1 MDLYQELI
9 LEHSKHPQGE
19 GLRDPFDAEV
29 HHVNPTCGDEVTLRV
44 RLGHGAGSTTLDD
57 VSFLSQGCAISRASA
72 SVLHQLVSGLPL
84 DEVDRTFQA
93 MRGMLTS
100 RGKDPGSEDVLGD
113 GIALA
118 GVSKYPARV
127 KCALLS
133 WMALTDALA
142 RAGVAKGAEAT
153 QAATEGTDQ
162 KSSTTDRTAV
172 PATGSP
178 VAVKE
183 DAR

>member
-29 HHVNPTCGDEVTLRV
+29 HHVNTTCGDEVTLRV
-44 RLGHGAGSTTLDD
+44 RVSEHDGVPTLDD
-57 VSFLSQGCAISRASA
+57 VSYESLGCAISRASA
-72 SVLHQLVSGLPL
+72 SVLHELVLGHSL
-84 DEVDRTFQA
+84 DEVGRVHEA
-93 MRGMLTS
+93 MRSMLTS

-113 GIALA
+113 GVALA
-118 GVSKYPARV
+118 GVAKYPARV

-133 WMALTDALA
+133 WMALKDALVNAAA
-142 RAGVAKGAEAT
+142 RT
-153 QAATEGTDQ
+153 NDQ
-162 KSSTTDRTAV
+162 THQ
-172 PATGSP
+172 PATGTP

-183 DAR
+183 MPR

>member
-9 LEHSKHPQGE
+9 LEHSKHPQGD
-19 GLRDPFDAEV
+19 GLREPFDAEV

-44 RLGHGAGSTTLDD
+44 RLGQRDGTATLED
-57 VSFLSQGCAISRASA
+57 VSYTSQGCAISRASA
-72 SVLHQLVSGLPL
+72 SVLHQLVTGVPLPVVAQTH
-84 DEVDRTFQA
+84 EA
-93 MRGMLTS
+93 MRSMLTS

-113 GIALA
+113 GVALA
-118 GVSKYPARV
+118 GVAKYPARV

-142 RAGVAKGAEAT
+142 QAGASTEASGGADHGAP
-153 QAATEGTDQ
+153 DP
-162 KSSTTDRTAV
+162 TAV
-172 PATGSP
+172 PATGTP

-183 DAR
+183 NQR

>member
-1 MDLYQELI
+1 VDLYQELI

-44 RLGHGAGSTTLDD
+44 RLGQRDGATTLDD
-57 VSFLSQGCAISRASA
+57 VSFVSQGCAISRASA
-72 SVLHQLVSGLPL
+72 SVLHQLVSGLTL
-84 DEVDRTFQA
+84 DEVGRTHEA
-93 MRGMLTS
+93 MHAMLTS

-113 GIALA
+113 GVALA
-118 GVSKYPARV
+118 GVAKYPARV

-142 RAGVAKGAEAT
+142 RST
-153 QAATEGTDQ
+153 SSRPPDQ
-162 KSSTTDRTAV
+162 
-172 PATGSP
+172 PANGPS

-183 DAR
+183 NAR

>member
-19 GLRDPFDAEV
+19 GLRGPFDAEV

-44 RLGHGAGSTTLDD
+44 RLGQRDGTTTLDD
-57 VSFLSQGCAISRASA
+57 VSFVSQGCAISRASA

-84 DEVDRTFQA
+84 DEVTHTYDA
-93 MRGMLTS
+93 MHGMLTS

-113 GIALA
+113 GVALA
-118 GVSKYPARV
+118 GVAKYPSRV

-142 RAGVAKGAEAT
+142 RA
-153 QAATEGTDQ
+153 AATT
-162 KSSTTDRTAV
+162 STTTTHGAIADDV

-183 DAR
+183 DPR